1 MIKILIFVLLFLLEL
16 TSLRA
21 EEVPDSLAVQR
32 KVALG
37 EVVVTGTRNET
48 DVRHLPMTVSVVNR
62 GVDFEMPAE
71 EQVIAANDSVAYL
84 NVIVKRNK
92 ALKGS
97 AIAVF
102 EVQVSDDFMPGIEA
116 NRKGR
121 IFITNQLTRPGWW
134 NDWHEANGLGTYSD
148 LKYQTFIREIGV
160 TDMTLEADG
169 GEMNYSTMRAYVL
182 QFKYWLQDHPIE
194 DEDGSLM
201 KVAMRG

>member
-1 MIKILIFVLLFLLEL
+1 
-16 TSLRA
+16 
-21 EEVPDSLAVQR
+21 
-32 KVALG
+32 
-37 EVVVTGTRNET
+37 
-48 DVRHLPMTVSVVNR
+48 
-62 GVDFEMPAE
+62 
-71 EQVIAANDSVAYL
+71 
-84 NVIVKRNK
+84 
-92 ALKGS
+92 
-97 AIAVF
+97 
-102 EVQVSDDFMPGIEA
+102 
-116 NRKGR
+116 
-121 IFITNQLTRPGWW
+121 W